1 MRKRYFEKYSQR
13 VKPNVVAFTAVLNA
27 CSWPADDLER
37 EEAFEIAQLTM
48 AELSLGTY
56 DKPNFL
62 SYAAFLSVCASTLEK
77 GDFRDDVVRKTF
89 AECARAGQVA
99 QIVTEKLKVAA
110 SYNLYDELVGEY
122 LEEDG
127 TYVLPRRWTLSIK
140 GERSSHPQEF
150 ESRVYWNVDPISESS
165 KHRLKAVQKFG
176 GKSGLYSSG
185 TAPQRLESEGISW
198 VKRPMG
204 AS

>member
-1 MRKRYFEKYSQR
+1 MRKRYIEKYSQR

-27 CSWPADDLER
+27 CSWPVDNSER

-62 SYAAFLSVCASTLEK
+62 SYAAFLCVCASNLDE
-77 GDFRDDVVRKTF
+77 GDFREDVVRKTF
-89 AECARAGQVA
+89 AKCAKAGQVG
-99 QIVTEKLKVAA
+99 QIVMEKLKVAA
-110 SYNLYDELVGEY
+110 SPDLYDELVGEY
-122 LEEDG
+122 LQDDG
-127 TYVLPRRWTLSIK
+127 TYVIPRKWTLCIK
-140 GERSSHPQEF
+140 GERSSHTQEF
-150 ESRVYWNVDPISESS
+150 GSRVYWNVDPISESS
-165 KHRLKAVQKFG
+165 KLRLRAVKKFR

-185 TAPQRLESEGISW
+185 TAPQLLESEGISW
-198 VKRPMG
+198 TKRPMG